1 MSLSSLLSI
10 ARSALAARQTQLEVT
25 GHNIANATSDGY
37 TRQRVRLVASTPLRT
52 PLGQIGTG
60 VVVDGIERARSI
72 GLDASFR
79 TESGS
84 LSRFQTLSDTLGRVE
99 AMLGEPSD
107 TGLAASLDA
116 FWSAWSD
123 LAADPSGSAT
133 RTIVRQ
139 RATQIVSQIGDLG
152 RRIEGVRTQTVS
164 QLTSQVGEINNA
176 AERIVALNIQIQA
189 AGVAPDLRDA
199 RDLAVDQLSKL
210 VPVRVIEHPSG
221 AIAVYAG
228 DALLLDSGTR
238 REMTVNYSLDG
249 VYSLGF
255 TDSSRPVVATNSSTG
270 ALVDLLNT
278 GLPELQQQVDQLAG
292 AIVTAVN
299 AEHRTGYTGTIPSR
313 TGTDFFVPTG
323 TTANTMALTSAI
335 TLSVDA
341 IAAGGTGAPGDGSVA
356 QAIAN
361 LRGTALPGLDGRS
374 AGAFYSDLAT
384 GLGLSVADANRQIT
398 TQDILVNQITNQR
411 SSISDVSVDEELV
424 NLIAFQQ
431 AYVAAARVVTAAD
444 EMMQAVLAMV

>member
-1 MSLSSLLSI
+1 MSLSSLLGI
-10 ARSALAARQTQLEVT
+10 ARSALAARQTQLDVT

-37 TRQRVRLVASTPLRT
+37 TRQRVRLVAATPLRT
-52 PLGQIGTG
+52 SVGQIGTG
-60 VVVDGIERARSI
+60 VVVDGIERARST

-99 AMLGEPSD
+99 AMIGEPSD

-133 RTIVRQ
+133 RTVVRQ
-139 RATQIVSQIGDLG
+139 RATQVVSQIGDLG
-152 RRIEGVRTQTVS
+152 RRIEGVRTQTVT
-164 QLTSQVGEINNA
+164 QLGSQVGEINNA

-210 VPVRVIEHPSG
+210 VPVRVVEHPTG

-228 DALLLDSGTR
+228 DTLLLDSGMR
-238 REMTVNYSLDG
+238 RELTVNYSLDG
-249 VYSLGF
+249 IYSLGF
-255 TDSSRPVVATNSSTG
+255 ADSSRPVVATNSSTG

-292 AIVTAVN
+292 AIVDAVN
-299 AEHRTGYTGTIPSR
+299 TEHRNGIPASGGLAGTN
-313 TGTDFFVPTG
+313 FFDPAG
-323 TTANTMALTSAI
+323 TTAYTMAIESAI
-335 TLSVDA
+335 LESVDA
-341 IAAGGTGAPGDGSVA
+341 IAASGGGAPGDGSVA

-361 LRGTALPGLDGRS
+361 LRGTALPSLDGRS
-374 AGAFYSDLAT
+374 AGAFYADLAT
-384 GLGLSVADANRQIT
+384 GLGLSVADANRQTT

-411 SSISDVSVDEELV
+411 SSVSDVSVDEELV

-431 AYVAAARVVTAAD
+431 AYVAATRVVTAAD

>member
-1 MSLSSLLSI
+1 MSLSSLLGI

-37 TRQRVRLVASTPLRT
+37 TRQRVRLTASTPLRT

-60 VVVDGIERARSI
+60 VVVDGIERARST

-79 TESGS
+79 TETGS
-84 LSRFQTLSDTLGRVE
+84 LGRFQTLSDTLGRVE
-99 AMLGEPSD
+99 AMFGEPSD
-107 TGLAASLDA
+107 TGLGASLDA

-133 RTIVRQ
+133 RTVVRQ

-152 RRIEGVRTQTVS
+152 RRIEGVRTQTVT
-164 QLTSQVGEINNA
+164 QLGSQVGEINNA

-210 VPVRVIEHPSG
+210 VPVRVIEHPTG

-228 DALLLDSGTR
+228 DALLVDSGTR

-249 VYSLGF
+249 VVSLGF
-255 TDSSRPVVATNSSTG
+255 ADSSRPVLATNSSTG

-299 AEHRTGYTGTIPSR
+299 AAHRTGFTADGATGTN
-313 TGTDFFVPTG
+313 FFVPTG
-323 TTANTMALTSAI
+323 TTAYSMAIDPDILE
-335 TLSVDA
+335 SVDA
-341 IAAGGTGAPGDGSVA
+341 IAAGGTNAPGDGDIA

-361 LRGTALPGLDGRS
+361 LRGTALPGLDDRS
-374 AGAFYSDLAT
+374 AGAFYSDLVT
-384 GLGLSVADANRQIT
+384 GLGMSVADANRQIT

-411 SSISDVSVDEELV
+411 SSVSDVSVDEELV
-424 NLIAFQQ
+424 NMIAFQQ
-431 AYVAAARVVTAAD
+431 AYVAATRVVTAAD

>member
-1 MSLSSLLSI
+1 MSLSSLLGI

-37 TRQRVRLVASTPLRT
+37 TRQRVRLAASTPLRT
-52 PLGQIGTG
+52 PVGQIGTG
-60 VVVDGIERARSI
+60 VVVDGIERARST

-84 LSRFQTLSDTLGRVE
+84 LGRFQTLYDTLGRVE

-152 RRIEGVRTQTVS
+152 RRIEGVRTQTVT

-189 AGVAPDLRDA
+189 AGTAPDLRDA
-199 RDLAVDQLSKL
+199 RDLALDQLSKL
-210 VPVRVIEHPSG
+210 APVRVIEHPTG
-221 AIAVYAG
+221 AIAVYTG
-228 DALLLDSGTR
+228 DALLVDSGTR

-255 TDSSRPVVATNSSTG
+255 ADSSRPVLATNSSTG

-299 AEHRTGYTGTIPSR
+299 TEHRLGFTADGA

-323 TTANTMALTSAI
+323 TTAYTMALASAI
-335 TLSVDA
+335 TLSVHA
-341 IAAGGTGAPGDGSVA
+341 IAASGTGAPGDGTVA

-361 LRGTALPGLDGRS
+361 LRGTALSGLDGRT
-374 AGAFYSDLAT
+374 AGAFYADLAT
-384 GLGLSVADANRQIT
+384 GLGMSVADANRQVT
-398 TQDILVNQITNQR
+398 TQDILVSQLANQR
-411 SSISDVSVDEELV
+411 SSVSDVSVDEELV

-431 AYVAAARVVTAAD
+431 AYIAATRVVTAAD

>member
-1 MSLSSLLSI
+1 MSLSSLLGI

-37 TRQRVRLVASTPLRT
+37 TRQRARLVAATPLRT
-52 PLGQIGTG
+52 VVGQIGTG
-60 VVVDGIERARSI
+60 VVVDGIERARST

-84 LSRFQTLSDTLGRVE
+84 LGRFQTLYDTLGRVE
-99 AMLGEPSD
+99 AMIGEPSD

-116 FWSAWSD
+116 FWSSWSD

-133 RTIVRQ
+133 RTVVRQ
-139 RATQIVSQIGDLG
+139 RATQVVSQIGALG
-152 RRIEGVRTQTVS
+152 RRIEGVRTQTIT
-164 QLTSQVGEINNA
+164 QLTSQVGEVNNA

-199 RDLAVDQLSKL
+199 RDLALDQLSKL
-210 VPVRVIEHPSG
+210 VPLRVVEHPTG

-228 DALLLDSGTR
+228 DTLLLDSGTR

-255 TDSSRPVVATNSSTG
+255 ADSSRPVLATNSSTG
-270 ALVDLLNT
+270 ALVDLLTT

-292 AIVTAVN
+292 AIVDAVN
-299 AEHRTGYTGTIPSR
+299 AEHFKGVPASGGLDGTN
-313 TGTDFFVPTG
+313 FFVSTG
-323 TTANTMALTSAI
+323 TTANSMAIESAI
-335 TLSVDA
+335 LESVDA
-341 IAAGGTGAPGDGSVA
+341 IAAGQGLPGDGSVA

-361 LRGTALPGLDGRS
+361 LRGTALPGLDGRT
-374 AGAFYSDLAT
+374 AGAFYADLAT

-411 SSISDVSVDEELV
+411 SSVSDVSVDEELV

-431 AYVAAARVVTAAD
+431 AYIAATRVVTAAD